1 MRVLFAG
8 SPEIAV
14 PTLRALARAHQ
25 VVGVL
30 TNPESAQ
37 GRGQAVKPTAVEL
50 AAREL
55 WGPAFP
61 ILRPVTLRTEARA
74 EVAALKPD
82 ILVSFAY
89 GKIFGPK
96 FLGLFPKGGI
106 NVHPSLLPRYRG
118 SSPIQQ
124 AILDMVSETGV
135 CVQTIALEMDTGDIL
150 CVERIPLT
158 GRETSATLSAIAA
171 EIGAKLALQALEA
184 ISQGK
189 EQPVPQQGEPSYC
202 QKISKS
208 DGLVDWQLSNVR
220 IDARVRA
227 FNPWPL
233 AYTYFHGQRLNI
245 LESYPFAASVGKDL
259 QDTTQDTQEKRQGM
273 QDPPARSH
281 LDPPAESY
289 SDPQSALWN
298 PVPGA
303 IIGIDRHKGIVV
315 QTGDGVL
322 GLLVLQL
329 AGRKALPFAEF
340 ANGARNLVGTVL
352 SSRA

>member
-37 GRGQAVKPTAVEL
+37 GRGRAVQPTAVEL

-61 ILRPVTLRTEARA
+61 ILKPVTLRTEARA

-96 FLGLFPKGGI
+96 FLALFPKGGI

-124 AILDMVSETGV
+124 AILDMVPETGV

-150 CVERIPLT
+150 CSERIPLT
-158 GRETSATLSAIAA
+158 GRETSATLSAVAA
-171 EIGAKLALQALEA
+171 EIGAILALHALDA
-184 ISQGK
+184 IAQGK
-189 EQPVPQQGEPSYC
+189 EQPAPQQGEPSYC

-208 DGLVDWQLSNVR
+208 DGLVDWRLSSVR

-233 AYTYFHGQRLNI
+233 AYTYFRGQRLNI
-245 LESYPFAASVGKDL
+245 LESYPFASSVGQDFQDL
-259 QDTTQDTQEKRQGM
+259 
-273 QDPPARSH
+273 PARSRP
-281 LDPPAESY
+281 DAPAQSQSGPSTQSW
-289 SDPQSALWN
+289 SDAQSALWKAA
-298 PVPGA
+298 PGA

-352 SSRA
+352 SSQA